1 MRELLFVYI
10 PSEAS
15 ARASSSSSSSRD
27 VYIYIAEVEKNIQ
40 EITRARS
47 ILPWFSL
54 FFSFAFSARG
64 EFSELVYLRG
74 RNSSPEFSCDIV
86 LGIRLSYIRVALGVR
101 VPRRRF
107 LLQIYTRRS
116 KIR

>member
-40 EITRARS
+40 EITRARP

-54 FFSFAFSARG
+54 FFFFCLFG
-64 EFSELVYLRG
+64 EG
-74 RNSSPEFSCDIV
+74 RI
-86 LGIRLSYIRVALGVR
+86 
-101 VPRRRF
+101 
-107 LLQIYTRRS
+107 Q
-116 KIR
+116 